1 MYYKHKK
8 TNQLVDLIYSD
19 NLLCVIIELE
29 NDLESYDLSK
39 GKVFNGNKRDF
50 KNHFQKANQK
60 DLEKANII
68 LPPKRLVD
76 DVKTQILES
85 KGFIKEVFCGF

>member
-50 KNHFQKANQK
+50 KNSFQKANQK

-68 LPPKRLVD
+68 LPPKRLVE